1 MRVRGIVHFG
11 SSQTRPNEKPQQN
24 SSGQGEIIHPAGEF
38 VENLKKYESDT
49 KQINTYT
56 ERRT

>member
-24 SSGQGEIIHPAGEF
+24 LSGQGKIINPAGEF
-38 VENLKKYESDT
+38 VKNFKKYESDT
-49 KQINTYT
+49 KEISTLT